1 MIDCVAVGDSIAV
14 GTGQA
19 MGCEVRAHVG
29 WSSSKIVNLANGVK
43 AELCVISAG
52 SNDPNNPKLL
62 LNLKTIRGKID
73 CVKVVWIQP
82 INKKAATAVRN
93 AKRNGDSLVTFS
105 PSKDN
110 VHPKNYNALAKKCL
124 LLK

>member
-14 GTGQA
+14 GTGKA
-19 MGCEVRAHVG
+19 MGCEIRAHVG

-52 SNDPNNPKLL
+52 SNDPKNPKLL
-62 LNLKTIRGKID
+62 INLKTIRGKID

-82 INKKAATAVRN
+82 INPTAAAAVRN
-93 AKRNGDSLVTFS
+93 ARKSNDSVVTFS
-105 PSKDN
+105 PTKDN
-110 VHPKNYNALAKKCL
+110 VHPKNYYDLAKKCL

>member
-1 MIDCVAVGDSIAV
+1 MIDCVAIGDSIAV
-14 GTGQA
+14 GTGKA
-19 MGCEVRAHVG
+19 MGCEIRAYIG

-82 INKKAATAVRN
+82 INKKAASAVRN
-93 AKRNGDSLVTFS
+93 AVRSGDNVVTFL
-105 PSKDN
+105 PAKDN